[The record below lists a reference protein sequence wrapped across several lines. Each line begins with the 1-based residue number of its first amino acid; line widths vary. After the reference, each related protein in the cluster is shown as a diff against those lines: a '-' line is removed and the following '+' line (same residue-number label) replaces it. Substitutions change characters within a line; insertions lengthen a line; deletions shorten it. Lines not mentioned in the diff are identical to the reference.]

1 MGEYIMTAYTLAAAV
16 AAVTTIL
23 GFFLGARWR
32 AAADTRRMAGVKE
45 ISSRILQDAKR
56 DAEAIKKEASLQA
69 KDEWYQAKLQ
79 FDAETRERRREFEG
93 TTKKLS
99 QREFNLERKADII
112 SKKEREFA
120 NKVNA
125 LLARERIVKQKE
137 ERLTEILT
145 EQNRHLER
153 IAGMTEAEAKRQLLE
168 NLENEARAE
177 AALLV
182 KSIKDRAI
190 EGANREAKKIIS
202 LAIQRCAAEHVTEST
217 VSVVSLPSD
226 EMKGRIIGREGRNIR
241 AFETATGVD
250 VVVDDTPEA
259 VALSCFDPIRREVA
273 RISLERLLEDGR
285 IHPTK
290 IEEVVQKVSVEMA
303 DLIKRT
309 GEEAA
314 LEVGVHGLHPEL
326 IKLLGRLR
334 FRSSYGQN
342 VLVHSKETAIIAGI
356 MAAELGLDGDLARRG
371 GLLHDIGKAVDHM
384 VDGTHS
390 QIGIELVTRYGEG
403 DIVANCVAA
412 HHEETEFES
421 PLAVLV
427 QAADAVSGA
436 RPGARRELLETY
448 VKRLH
453 QLEEIGDS
461 FEGVEKA
468 YAIQAGREIR
478 IIVAH
483 QLVDDAKAQS
493 LASSI
498 ARKVESQMDYPGQ
511 IKITVIRETRA
522 VDYAR

>member
-1 MGEYIMTAYTLAAAV
+1 MSIALLIAIVAIASILVGFVGGVRWKSSSDARRLAAAKEM
-16 AAVTTIL
+16 AARVI
-23 GFFLGARWR
+23 
-32 AAADTRRMAGVKE
+32 
-45 ISSRILQDAKR
+45 QDAQR
-56 DAEAIKKEASLQA
+56 EAEAIKKEAALQT
-69 KDEWYQAKLQ
+69 KDEWYRAKLQ
-79 FDAETRERRREFEG
+79 FEAETKEQRREFEALS
-93 TTKKLS
+93 KKLA

-112 SKKEREFA
+112 AKKEREFA

-137 ERLTEILT
+137 ERLTEIIA

-168 NLENEARAE
+168 NLEAEARAE
-177 AALLV
+177 AAMMA
-182 KSIKDRAI
+182 KAIRDRAI
-190 EGANREAKKIIS
+190 ESANQEAKKIIS

-217 VSVVSLPSD
+217 VSVVNLPSE

-259 VALSCFDPIRREVA
+259 VALSCFDPIRREIA
-273 RISLERLLEDGR
+273 RISLERLLQDGR

-290 IEEVVQKVSVEMA
+290 IEEVVQKVSVEMEE
-303 DLIKRT
+303 LIKKT

-314 LEVGVHGLHPEL
+314 MEVGVHGLHPEL
-326 IKLLGRLR
+326 IKLLGRLK

-342 VLVHSKETAIIAGI
+342 VLVHSKEAAIIAGI
-356 MAAELGLDGDLARRG
+356 MAAELGLDADLARRG
-371 GLLHDIGKAVDHM
+371 GLLHDIGKAVDHT

-390 QIGIELVTRYGEG
+390 KIGIDLVRRYGEC
-403 DIVANCVAA
+403 DVVANCVGA

-421 PLAVLV
+421 PIAVLV
-427 QAADAVSGA
+427 QAADALSGA

-448 VKRLH
+448 VKRLQ

-478 IIVAH
+478 VIVSH
-483 QLVDDAKAQS
+483 QLVDDAKAQA
-493 LASSI
+493 LASAI
-498 ARKVESQMDYPGQ
+498 ARKVESQMEYPGQ
-511 IKITVIRETRA
+511 IKVTVIRETRA

>member
-1 MGEYIMTAYTLAAAV
+1 MVNAIIPAAV
-16 AAVTTIL
+16 AAVLSLVI
-23 GFFLGARWR
+23 GFIFGLRWK
-32 AAADTRRMAGVKE
+32 ASSDSRRMAAAKE
-45 ISSRILQDAKR
+45 VAARTIQDAQR
-56 DAEAIKKEASLQA
+56 EADALKKEASLQA

-79 FDAETRERRREFEG
+79 FEAETKEHRREFEA
-93 TTKKLS
+93 TSKKLS

-112 SKKEREFA
+112 GKKEREFA

-137 ERLTEILT
+137 ERLTEIIA

-153 IAGMTEAEAKRQLLE
+153 IACMTEEEAKRQLLE
-168 NLENEARAE
+168 NLENEARND
-177 AALLV
+177 AAMVV
-182 KSIKDRAI
+182 KAIKDRAI
-190 EGANREAKKIIS
+190 ESANREAKKVIS

-217 VSVVSLPSD
+217 VSVVNLPTD

-303 DLIKRT
+303 ELIKRT

-342 VLVHSKETAIIAGI
+342 VLVHSKETSIIAGI
-356 MAAELGLDGDLARRG
+356 MAAELGLDADLARRG
-371 GLLHDIGKAVDHM
+371 GLLHDIGKAVDHT
-384 VDGTHS
+384 VDGTHAK
-390 QIGIELVTRYGEG
+390 IGIDLVSRYGEG
-403 DIVANCVAA
+403 DVVTNCVAA
-412 HHEETEFES
+412 HHEEAEFES
-421 PLAVLV
+421 PIAVLV

-448 VKRLH
+448 VKRLN

-461 FEGVEKA
+461 FDGVEKA

-478 IIVAH
+478 VIVSH
-483 QLVDDAKAQS
+483 QLVDDARAQS
-493 LASSI
+493 LAGAI
-498 ARKVESQMDYPGQ
+498 ARKVESQMEYPGQ

-522 VDYAR
+522 VEYAR